1 MTMPCENC
9 INRRAF
15 FAAAANVAGLASLTV
30 IASCGDGELSAL
42 APETFPG
49 EFDPITVTVADF
61 PPLATTGALVAIP
74 GRSFAVQRTG
84 ATTFLALSMRCT
96 HQGCIVGITSSRQ
109 QLLCP
114 CHASRFAS
122 DGAVINGPNTGDSI
136 TPLPQLTTSYDP
148 ATDQLTIS

>member
-1 MTMPCENC
+1 MSCENC

-15 FAAAANVAGLASLTV
+15 IAVAANAAGLTAL
-30 IASCGDGELSAL
+30 ASCGDGELSVL
-42 APETFPG
+42 APEFFPG

-61 PPLATTGALVAIP
+61 PALANTGALVAIP

-96 HQGCIVGITSSRQ
+96 HQGCIVGITSSQQ

-114 CHASRFAS
+114 CHASRFAL
-122 DGAVINGPNTGDSI
+122 DGSVVNGPNTGGSI
-136 TPLPQLTTSYDP
+136 TPLPQFNTSYNP